1 MLKQI
6 AENKLTIGKKIGN
19 GHLGDVNEGF
29 LKVKNKTKA
38 LNKNEKNQVKVAVK
52 VSFKFLKFFI
62 KKIFHKKI
70 QSLRNK
76 NDELA
81 VIDFLKEAIYLSK
94 LKDENIVR
102 FYGISFENS
111 DFYKPKLI
119 LIEYMNRGDLLHF
132 IRNFRVI

>member
-52 VSFKFLKFFI
+52 VSFKFLKLFI
-62 KKIFHKKI
+62 KK
-70 QSLRNK
+70 
-76 NDELA
+76 
-81 VIDFLKEAIYLSK
+81 
-94 LKDENIVR
+94 NI
-102 FYGISFENS
+102 S
-111 DFYKPKLI
+111 
-119 LIEYMNRGDLLHF
+119 
-132 IRNFRVI
+132 